1 MNLQFDLPKEQS
13 SIIKVIGVGG
23 GGSNAVN
30 HMYEMGIRG
39 VNYVVCNTDQQALD
53 LSPIPNKIQLG
64 PEMTQGLGAGS
75 RPEVGEQATI
85 ESAKE
90 IQELLSKNTKMVFVT
105 AGMGGGTGTGGAPIV
120 AKIAREMG
128 ILTVGIVTTPFSFEG
143 RRKLMQA
150 DEGIKRLKEEVD
162 SILIISN
169 DKIREIFGNLTKS
182 EAFSRADDVLSMA
195 AKSISEIITVPGEIN
210 VDFADVQY
218 VMKQSGVAI
227 MGVAQ
232 AEGEERAMRAVHS
245 AINSPLLNNNNIT
258 GAKNILINIS
268 SGASQVTIDEITQ
281 INDFVQDA
289 AGNDT
294 DIIFGTCDDN
304 ALGDKISV
312 TIIATGFE
320 DEKTGTT
327 AKVERQV
334 VDLTPTPKATP
345 TIEPKP
351 ANDFKVVDKSP
362 QEEINQDTTNN
373 VHTQQNDVSSSY
385 TFNLYEDKKEPI
397 EPSFEN
403 NEENDQFSTD
413 FSDNDSNADNTF
425 NFEIKEIVEEKEEEY
440 GFYTSPPKETN
451 NSVHSNTNSSAN
463 NTTLSDRVRRLK
475 DVSYKWDNMSK
486 IKELEDIPAYERRGV
501 NLDDVPHSSDQ
512 DTSSFS
518 VDNFNIDGQNRPEIR
533 KNNGFLNDNVD

>member
-53 LSPIPNKIQLG
+53 LSPVPNKIQLG

-85 ESAKE
+85 ESTRE

-105 AGMGGGTGTGGAPIV
+105 AGMGGGTGTGGAPVV

-143 RRKLMQA
+143 KRKLLQA

-169 DKIREIFGNLTKS
+169 DKIREIYGNLSKS
-182 EAFSRADDVLSMA
+182 DAFSRADDVLTMA

-218 VMKQSGVAI
+218 VMKNSGVAI
-227 MGVAQ
+227 MGVAE
-232 AEGEERAMRAVHS
+232 AEGADRAMRAVHQ

-268 SGASQVTIDEITQ
+268 SAKGANQVTIDEITA

-294 DIIFGTCDDN
+294 DIIFGTCDDDS
-304 ALGDKISV
+304 LGDKLNV
-312 TIIATGFE
+312 TLIATGFE
-320 DEKTGTT
+320 NDNQAPVTSK
-327 AKVERQV
+327 KQV
-334 VDLTPTPKATP
+334 FNLEDP
-345 TIEPKP
+345 INFEPKK
-351 ANDFKVVDKSP
+351 DFTGKEEMKLLDKSDS
-362 QEEINQDTTNN
+362 ETNEN
-373 VHTQQNDVSSSY
+373 ESQSY
-385 TFNLYEDKKEPI
+385 TFNLFDDKKEESKLEPDPI
-397 EPSFEN
+397 EEMN
-403 NEENDQFSTD
+403 STEDD
-413 FSDNDSNADNTF
+413 FD
-425 NFEIKEIVEEKEEEY
+425 FEIKEVDTTVPEEY
-440 GFYTSPPKETN
+440 SFYTTPKEVTPTATN
-451 NSVHSNTNSSAN
+451 GKTEN
-463 NTTLSDRVRRLK
+463 NDDAYNDRVRKLK
-475 DVSYKWDNMSK
+475 DVSYKWDNMNK
-486 IKELEDIPAYERRGV
+486 IKELEDVPAYARRGV
-501 NLDDVPHSSDQ
+501 NLDEVPHSSENNV
-512 DTSSFS
+512 SRFS
-518 VDNFNIDGQNRPEIR
+518 VDSFEVDGEQRPEIR
-533 KNNGFLNDNVD
+533 RNNAYLNDNVD